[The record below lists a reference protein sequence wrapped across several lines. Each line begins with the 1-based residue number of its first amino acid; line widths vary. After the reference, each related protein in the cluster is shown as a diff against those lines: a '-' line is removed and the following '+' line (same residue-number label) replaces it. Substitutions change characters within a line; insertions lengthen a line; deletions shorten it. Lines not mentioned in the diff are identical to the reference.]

1 MNNGDA
7 LKSEIEEALQSL
19 SAMPDRLAALSHGL
33 DAARLNRSSAAGEW
47 SVNQILAHL
56 RACADVWGKSIL
68 AMIAQEHPTLRYVS
82 PRTHMKKSGYSEQ
95 EFHPSLRAF
104 TEQRN
109 ELLRALNALDVAGWS
124 RGATFTATTRGREQT
139 VLSYAQRIAQHEDE
153 HCAQLEV
160 LLG

>member
-1 MNNGDA
+1 MNNGDT
-7 LKSEIEEALQSL
+7 LKSEIEEVLQSL
-19 SAMPDRLAALSHGL
+19 SAMPDRLAARSLGL
-33 DAARLNRSSAAGEW
+33 DDARLNRSSAEGEW
-47 SVNQILAHL
+47 SANQILAHL

-82 PRTHMKKSGYSEQ
+82 PRTRMKKSGYAEQ
-95 EFHPSLRAF
+95 GFHPSLRAF

-109 ELLRALNALDVAGWS
+109 ELVRTLNALDMAGWC
-124 RGATFTATTRGREQT
+124 RRATFTGTTRGREQT

-153 HCAQLEV
+153 HCTQLGT